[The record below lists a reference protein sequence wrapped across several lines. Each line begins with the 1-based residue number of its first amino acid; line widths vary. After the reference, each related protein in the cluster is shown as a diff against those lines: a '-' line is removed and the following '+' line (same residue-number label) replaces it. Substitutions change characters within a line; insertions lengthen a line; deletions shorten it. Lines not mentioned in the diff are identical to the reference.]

1 MNVLYYNKIKTKKMD
16 FILTRTE
23 KDSVGKLKTGNHT
36 ENDKIS
42 SDISAMTTKVSALN
56 YSIEIKI
63 PDYQIFL
70 YI

>member
-36 ENDKIS
+36 END
-42 SDISAMTTKVSALN
+42 
-56 YSIEIKI
+56 E
-63 PDYQIFL
+63 
-70 YI
+70 